1 MTLNRRQLT
10 LLVLLT
16 LIWGINW
23 PVMKVGVTGYP
34 AFAFRSLCIWL
45 ALPVMALSIV
55 GLKQS
60 FVVPRAHWREL
71 FWLAVTNA
79 IIWQVMIMIAIA
91 NLSSGRAAILGYSMP
106 IFSAL
111 LSVMFFGERLG
122 PRQVLGVLAAGVGVV
137 LLLWHEVTALSGKPW
152 GVLCALFAAATWSVG
167 IRRMRTTKIPA
178 PTLVL
183 SFWMTV
189 MTAVVLTVLTT
200 VFERDAWAAPT
211 PTVWATVAYNAV
223 LVFGFA
229 TTTHLYLSR
238 TLPPLA
244 ASLSVMMIPI
254 LGVFGGAVWLGEV
267 LHWQDWA
274 AVVLMVVAIGSVL
287 LPARALVAK
296 AA

>member
-1 MTLNRRQLT
+1 MPLSRHQLLLLTGLT
-10 LLVLLT
+10 LV
-16 LIWGINW
+16 WGINW
-23 PVMKVGVTGYP
+23 PVMKLGVTGYP
-34 AFAFRSLCIWL
+34 PFAFRSLCMWL
-45 ALPVMALSIV
+45 GVPVMALSV
-55 GLKQS
+55 LALRQS

-71 FWLAVTNA
+71 LWLALTNA
-79 IIWQVMIMIAIA
+79 IVWQAMIMMAVA

-111 LSVMFFGERLG
+111 LAVLFYGERLG
-122 PRQVLGVLAAGVGVV
+122 ARQALGVLAAATGVV

-152 GVLCALFAAATWSVG
+152 GVLCALVAAATWSVG
-167 IRRMRTTKIPA
+167 IRQMRATQIPA

-189 MTAVVLTVLTT
+189 MTAAVLTLLTAL
-200 VFERDAWAAPT
+200 FERDAWALPT
-211 PTVWATVAYNAV
+211 PPVWGAVGYNAL

-244 ASLSVMMIPI
+244 ASLSVMLIPI
-254 LGVFGGAVWLGEV
+254 LGVFTGALWLGEV

-274 AVVLMVVAIGSVL
+274 AMVLMVVAMGSVL
-287 LPARALVAK
+287 LPR
-296 AA
+296 

>member
-10 LLVLLT
+10 LLVILT
-16 LIWGINW
+16 LVWGLNW
-23 PVMKVGVTGYP
+23 PVMKTGVSGYP
-34 AFAFRSLCIWL
+34 PFAFRALCIWL
-45 ALPVMALSIV
+45 GLPVMVLSIMA
-55 GLKQS
+55 LKQS

-71 FWLAVTNA
+71 FWLAVTNMFF
-79 IIWQVMIMIAIA
+79 WQSLIMLALVQ
-91 NLSSGRAAILGYSMP
+91 LSSGRSAILAYSMP

-122 PRQVLGVLAAGVGVV
+122 LRQVLGVAAATLGVV
-137 LLLWHEVTALSGKPW
+137 LLLWHEVSVLSGQPW
-152 GVLCALFAAATWSVG
+152 GVLCALVAAASWALG
-167 IRRMRTTKIPA
+167 IRQMRATRIPA
-178 PTLVL
+178 STLTL

-189 MTAVVLTVLTT
+189 MTAVVLTALSLL
-200 VFERDAWAAPT
+200 FEGLQWQMPSG
-211 PTVWATVAYNAV
+211 PVWGAVAYNAV

-254 LGVFGGAVWLGEV
+254 LGVFSGAVWLDEV

-287 LPARALVAK
+287 LPARASAPGP
-296 AA
+296 A